1 MIQKIELLKE
11 YNSMN
16 VTDLGYH
23 VSKKIVQ
30 NHLSIIRFLNLEGYQ
45 E

>member
-11 YNSMN
+11 YNLIK
-16 VTDLGYH
+16 VTDLGYN

-30 NHLSIIRFLNLEGYQ
+30 NHLLIIRFFNLEGYQ